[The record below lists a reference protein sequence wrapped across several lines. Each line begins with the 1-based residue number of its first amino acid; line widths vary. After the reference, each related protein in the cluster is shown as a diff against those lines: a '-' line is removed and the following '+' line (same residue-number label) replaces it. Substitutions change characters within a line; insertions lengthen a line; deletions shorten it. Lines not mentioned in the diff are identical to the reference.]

1 MFTVIIPTMW
11 RSEYTPKLLND
22 LNNCPEVGEIILIE
36 NTPGGENKVVGKT
49 RYMSQGR
56 NIYVNPAWNWGVRE
70 AKYENICI
78 CNDDVNF
85 STSVFISPYIRVQ
98 GVVGMASDNYYVES
112 DLSLETFDK
121 RPWGWGCLIFTKIY
135 RLDDDDLLAPNA
147 LKNVEKYYQNKGY
160 DIYRSRSM
168 YYFCDNKYQGISQN
182 VNTGNAFTKEFI
194 SRIEFPDVSIVEDV
208 KLIYESGGRIYEGE
222 ELTMIYRWGSFT
234 YHISALGVHNAH
246 NEELLKVGIELSTV
260 EEKGHII
267 LNPSFMNDYWGVLNI
282 SNE

>member
-1 MFTVIIPTMW
+1 MITVLTMTYKRHKILEEAIYSFLLQDYDAEMLIINDCPDVIYSFDHPRVRIINCST
-11 RSEYTPKLLND
+11 RFSSLGKKLEYGFK
-22 LNNCPEVGEIILIE
+22 
-36 NTPGGENKVVGKT
+36 
-49 RYMSQGR
+49 
-56 NIYVNPAWNWGVRE
+56 E
-70 AKYENICI
+70 AKGDI
-78 CNDDVNF
+78 
-85 STSVFISPYIRVQ
+85 
-98 GVVGMASDNYYVES
+98 
-112 DLSLETFDK
+112 
-121 RPWGWGCLIFTKIY
+121 IY